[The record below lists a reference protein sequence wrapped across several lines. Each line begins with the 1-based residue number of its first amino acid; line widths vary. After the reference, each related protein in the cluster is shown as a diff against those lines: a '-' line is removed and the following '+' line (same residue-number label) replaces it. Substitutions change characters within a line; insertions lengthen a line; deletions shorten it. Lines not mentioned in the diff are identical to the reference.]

1 MQVTWMV
8 QRFFLSNHASAADI
22 IIPSNTTLAGINVP
36 RRRFL
41 PVKTCSDLLIIMSNL
56 YEMKHGQLEMSH
68 LRQFPTVPIVQLS
81 GSHFKKVRGHSSRC
95 LMFQSRPQSLRYPDP
110 AKRATDD
117 WCDPWCWPK
126 GSQSLGTRLIM
137 FRTCVTLGAGDFL
150 CAVSCCGQVFVSTV

>member
-1 MQVTWMV
+1 MNVSK
-8 QRFFLSNHASAADI
+8 FFSSNHSSAANI
-22 IIPSNTTLAGINVP
+22 VIPFNTTLAGINVP

-81 GSHFKKVRGHSSRC
+81 GSHFKKVRGHSSRF
-95 LMFQSRPQSLRYPDP
+95 LMSKSRSQSFCYPDP
-110 AKRATDD
+110 AKRAMDD

-126 GSQSLGTRLIM
+126 GSQSLGARLIT
-137 FRTCVTLGAGDFL
+137 FRTCITLGAREFL
-150 CAVSCCGQVFVSTV
+150 CAVSCCGQVFMSTVQWI